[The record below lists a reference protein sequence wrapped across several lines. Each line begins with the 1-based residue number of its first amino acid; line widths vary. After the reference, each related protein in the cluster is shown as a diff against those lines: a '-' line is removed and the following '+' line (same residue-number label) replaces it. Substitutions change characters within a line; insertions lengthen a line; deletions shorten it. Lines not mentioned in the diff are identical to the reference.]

1 MSQILPDELE
11 FADEQ
16 EAPRENPNAP
26 AAFHGALK
34 KRPALETSHA
44 ILTRTMW
51 VRRTIEE
58 ALAGNTVEVF
68 TKPNGEIALRL
79 DTPLPRD
86 ILGYDLA
93 PRDEYSQFELW
104 GMSGKMQCPT
114 WDLTAGP
121 PSVGGSCPA
130 STAGQS
136 ICEVKTRKTML
147 KSAATSAPAG
157 ADQQP
162 VKKGQIILTEKM
174 PRKDGAPVP
183 VPFYEGDEDPPNQW
197 RTPVCQYCLTGDARI
212 MVRGLGLVHIASMLD
227 VGEFEV
233 WSGKAWRKT
242 CVKQMGIKPT
252 VTVRTNWGL
261 TLRCTEEHLIKVN
274 PGFIPAGE
282 LESGERLDLAL
293 PGESP
298 MPEKVAITHTPRA
311 EHNNAVVGHF
321 PDTWSYEVGL
331 FLGYIMGDGSV
342 TAGRYPQVTLCG
354 AEQDQTDLE
363 RIRDIVRGWCDT
375 SVELQK
381 HTPAGG
387 ALVGYNTQP
396 MATLHWRVL
405 GLSDFLQTLGL
416 DKTQDPKDYRVP
428 TSVFTASRAGVQG
441 FLSGLFSTDGSVVTA
456 GGKVC
461 VVLASVS
468 KKMLEETQLLLAS
481 FGIRSS
487 ICPYTTSNKWRAE
500 EGYRD
505 LFKLEIAAIDHVRT
519 FRERVGFFN
528 MRKQCRLDELL
539 LNDKREG
546 QPRMPCVTS
555 VEKNDVLEP
564 VYDLF
569 DVGTEHQFVANGLTV
584 HNCYAS
590 AGNYR
595 GMNVAVGG
603 IVRYHWTRHLILRD
617 PDLWVR
623 TVVASMKQ
631 LDYPLE
637 GKGKDAI
644 MPVRI
649 HSAGDF
655 YSPKYAEAW
664 IKVANELFK
673 WDPRIVMWAPTRSW
687 ATPNWAETDKAGQ
700 THWKRLLDPDNLLS
714 ARPGSPRLNFV
725 VRASSYHVGDEAA
738 GKLHPTN
745 CVGTSS
751 VFRDDNASYKTGGR
765 EKDPRFDIDCP
776 VYNVERDAKTCQW
789 AIDPVTKKMGCRACW
804 RYLDKRV
811 NFTTH

>member
-44 ILTRTMW
+44 SLTRTMW

-58 ALAGNTVEVF
+58 ALVGNTVEVF

-136 ICEVKTRKTML
+136 ICEVQTRKTML

-197 RTPVCQYCLTGDARI
+197 RTPICQY
-212 MVRGLGLVHIASMLD
+212 
-227 VGEFEV
+227 
-233 WSGKAWRKT
+233 
-242 CVKQMGIKPT
+242 
-252 VTVRTNWGL
+252 
-261 TLRCTEEHLIKVN
+261 
-274 PGFIPAGE
+274 
-282 LESGERLDLAL
+282 
-293 PGESP
+293 
-298 MPEKVAITHTPRA
+298 
-311 EHNNAVVGHF
+311 
-321 PDTWSYEVGL
+321 
-331 FLGYIMGDGSV
+331 
-342 TAGRYPQVTLCG
+342 
-354 AEQDQTDLE
+354 
-363 RIRDIVRGWCDT
+363 
-375 SVELQK
+375 
-381 HTPAGG
+381 
-387 ALVGYNTQP
+387 
-396 MATLHWRVL
+396 
-405 GLSDFLQTLGL
+405 
-416 DKTQDPKDYRVP
+416 
-428 TSVFTASRAGVQG
+428 
-441 FLSGLFSTDGSVVTA
+441 
-456 GGKVC
+456 
-461 VVLASVS
+461 
-468 KKMLEETQLLLAS
+468 
-481 FGIRSS
+481 
-487 ICPYTTSNKWRAE
+487 
-500 EGYRD
+500 
-505 LFKLEIAAIDHVRT
+505 
-519 FRERVGFFN
+519 
-528 MRKQCRLDELL
+528 
-539 LNDKREG
+539 
-546 QPRMPCVTS
+546 
-555 VEKNDVLEP
+555 
-564 VYDLF
+564 
-569 DVGTEHQFVANGLTV
+569 
-584 HNCYAS
+584 CYAS

-595 GMNVAVGG
+595 GMHVAVGG
-603 IVRYHWTRHLILRD
+603 IVRYHWTRYLILRD

-664 IKVANELFK
+664 IKVANEMFK

-738 GKLHPTN
+738 GRLHPTN